1 MSHSLFRYP
10 SSMLMEHSLF
20 FVHPQE
26 TNLEPSLLYFLGF
39 ARRSWHILERAG
51 RKEGQSSS
59 RKGNREHVVEG
70 SSSRLE
76 DEEAQHN
83 DAKEEKSI
91 IVKDRESDGLALSH
105 KVLLLLLVGM
115 TFFLVFVRLDGDEA
129 FTMGGKSCLEPVS
142 DVMISQSENERAA
155 QGNRR
160 KKRDVDLQIQT
171 KEGVE
176 EIKRNECEG
185 QCRREVNGQ
194 LLGRGTM
201 ILLELGEN
209 VVGFLFGHH

>member
-1 MSHSLFRYP
+1 
-10 SSMLMEHSLF
+10 MLMGHSLF

-59 RKGNREHVVEG
+59 RKGNREHVVAREKNQAQQTGSVSKKIDYGWDVQG

-129 FTMGGKSCLEPVS
+129 FTMGGKSRE
-142 DVMISQSENERAA
+142 
-155 QGNRR
+155 QG
-160 KKRDVDLQIQT
+160 K
-171 KEGVE
+171 
-176 EIKRNECEG
+176 
-185 QCRREVNGQ
+185 
-194 LLGRGTM
+194 M
-201 ILLELGEN
+201 
-209 VVGFLFGHH
+209 